1 MTVTYVH
8 RVMVRRAIAIAIAIA
23 IASTIASTIAS
34 SIDSTIIGSGRTWPR
49 RRSCQ

>member
-8 RVMVRRAIAIAIAIA
+8 RVMVRRAIAIAIVSA
-23 IASTIASTIAS
+23 IASTIAS

-49 RRSCQ
+49 RRYCQ

>member
-8 RVMVRRAIAIAIAIA
+8 RVMVRRAIAIAIVSA
-23 IASTIASTIAS
+23 IASTIAS